1 MHVVENEWMEALQ
14 SEEARDLAEEI
25 LDLIFFGLKEQEDR
39 NEAVRLLKE
48 LQDLGE
54 VEAVQILSKKIE
66 K

>member
-1 MHVVENEWMEALQ
+1 MHVVEDWMESLK
-14 SEEARDLAEEI
+14 SEEARDLAEEL
-25 LDLIFFGLKEQEDR
+25 LDLIFFGLKESEDR
-39 NEAVRLLKE
+39 SEAMRLLNE

>member
-25 LDLIFFGLKEQEDR
+25 LDLIFFGLKKQEDR